1 MFIEAR
7 NQEWGNQV
15 NATRGST
22 FSEVLQFLTNF
33 PHPDAVAQ
41 AIVRGP
47 LAQFGC
53 NGMSIWLHVNFTEL
67 VCVGV
72 HGLDDGVMEHYARLP
87 LTFGAPVTES
97 VISSSKIILPV
108 SAVVKNYPGLGLD
121 WEIWEALGKDN
132 GNGDVAHVPIFANG
146 IPIGA
151 FAFLCDRSN
160 EWNNYSIALLDGIA
174 ASLALWISNPLSKI
188 LDESKLGYHGGL
200 VLSPR
205 QIEILNLVRQGKS
218 NASISARLGYSLSTV
233 KQELQ
238 RVMKRLKVQSRDT
251 AVERAIELQLLPTE
265 TPH

>member
-1 MFIEAR
+1 M
-7 NQEWGNQV
+7 

-22 FSEVLQFLTNF
+22 FSEVLQFLTYF
-33 PHPDAVAQ
+33 PHPDAVVQ

-53 NGMSIWLHVNFTEL
+53 NGMGLWLHVNLTEL

-72 HGLDDGVMEHYARLP
+72 YGLDDGVMEHYSRLP
-87 LTFGAPVTES
+87 LTFGAPVTEA

-108 SAVVKNYPGLGLD
+108 SAVIKNYPGLGLD
-121 WEIWEALGKDN
+121 WEIWEVLEN
-132 GNGDVAHVPIFANG
+132 ETGDGDIAHVPIFASG

-160 EWNNYSIALLDGIA
+160 DWNSYSIALLDGIA

-188 LDESKLGYHGGL
+188 MDESKLDNHGGL

-238 RVMKRLKVQSRDT
+238 RVMKRLKVQTRD
-251 AVERAIELQLLPTE
+251 AAAERAIELQLLPIENTQ
-265 TPH
+265 